1 MPLYYFC
8 FENGHSATAE
18 DPEDLADD
26 AAARRYGNTVAREL
40 AVGRQAGP
48 DSHVVVKNADGVE
61 IHRIYLTPSKD
72 A

>member
-8 FENGHSATAE
+8 FENGRSAAAD
-18 DPEDLADD
+18 DPEELADD
-26 AAARRYGNTVAREL
+26 AAAHRYGETVAREL
-40 AVGRQAGP
+40 AVGRQRAP